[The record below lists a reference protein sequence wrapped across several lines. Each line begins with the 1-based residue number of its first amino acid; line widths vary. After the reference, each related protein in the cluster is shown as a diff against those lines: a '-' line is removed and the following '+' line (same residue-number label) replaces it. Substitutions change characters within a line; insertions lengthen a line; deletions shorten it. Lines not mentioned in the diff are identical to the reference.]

1 MKRFQSAILSLV
13 AIVGIAVTARA
24 DQPSTKAAAD
34 AARADIQA
42 AFGFVPAFVKAI
54 PDRALPGAWLE
65 LKSVQMN
72 PGTALPGKIK
82 ELIGLAVAAQVP
94 CKYCIYAHTQFA
106 KLEGASDDEVGE
118 AVAVAALTRHWST
131 FLNGIQT
138 DETKFRAEIAGVVDY
153 ARKMMAG
160 KVPPPKPMAVTDAKS
175 ARADVLQGFGA
186 VPDFIKKFPD
196 AGVAGA
202 WQELRD
208 VEMNPDTALPGK
220 YKSLIGLAVSSQIP
234 CKFCIIADTEFAKL
248 DGATEQEIHEAIAMA
263 SIVRH
268 WSTFLNGLQ
277 VDEVGFKKDID
288 RLVKNAKKMAAAEAA
303 KKH

>member
-220 YKSLIGLAVSSQIP
+220 YKSLIGLAVSEQIP
-234 CKFCIIADTEFAKL
+234 CRYCVIADTEFAKL
-248 DGATEQEIHEAIAMA
+248 DGATEAEIGEAIAMA
-263 SIVRH
+263 SLVRH
-268 WSTFLNGLQ
+268 WSTILNGLQ
-277 VDEVGFKKDID
+277 VDEPMFRKDVD
-288 RLVKNAKKMAAAEAA
+288 RLVKGAKKAAAAPA
-303 KKH
+303 KAR